1 MIKQIPYGLTDFGR
15 IQKENYYY
23 VDKTMFIE
31 KIEMQPSYLFLIRPR
46 RFGKSLTLAMLEA
59 YYDVRYADQFDELF
73 GHLYIGQHPTPI
85 HNQFLIM
92 RFNFSEVSSNVNEV
106 EESFRL
112 HCCGKLSDFVYRYE
126 HLLGKDIWNVLDEK
140 TQADPG
146 AFLSSIN
153 TYATRKGDL
162 KIYLLIDEY
171 DNFTNTILS
180 TYGTDLYR
188 KATHGEGYIRRFFN
202 VIKAATTGMGSA
214 VNRLFITGVS
224 PVTMDDVTSGFNIG
238 TNITTDPWF
247 NDLVGFSEKELREM
261 LTYYKEQ
268 GALPMSVDDAVTM
281 MKPNYDNYCFS
292 ENKLA
297 DCMFNS
303 DMVLYFL
310 STFLRLGTP
319 PKEMIDRNIRTDYN
333 KIRHLIRIDRELG
346 ANFSIIR
353 EIVEN
358 GRTTANI
365 NSSFPADR
373 MVDTNNFKSL
383 LYYFGLLT
391 ISGTE
396 RGNVVLTIPNQ
407 TVREQLYTYLVDT
420 YHQAEL
426 FAVDLNKLN
435 NLMAGMAYDGD
446 WQPVFTYIGEEL
458 KRQSRIREFIDGE
471 AHVKGFL
478 LAYLGLTNY
487 YYLQPEYES
496 GKGYA
501 DFYFRP
507 NPSVTGIPYL
517 YLLEVKYAKASDPA
531 DKEQELMTEARTQ
544 LLQYAADPI
553 VTQSIGTAKLRLITV
568 VFRTWEVVAMEE
580 VEEIE

>member
-224 PVTMDDVTSGFNIG
+224 PVTMDDVTSGFNMDSSPVKNSPRQRRVMPLSARISSSASY
-238 TNITTDPWF
+238 TAEFATRRWCMNTSLAI
-247 NDLVGFSEKELREM
+247 SYLRCSHFASSSSSCTEFPIPAYSSSSLPGIPNRRLYLSRTSSISSM
-261 LTYYKEQ
+261 LF
-268 GALPMSVDDAVTM
+268 LPMSRTLT
-281 MKPNYDNYCFS
+281 KSFPGHWHKS
-292 ENKLA
+292 R
-297 DCMFNS
+297 
-303 DMVLYFL
+303 MVLM
-310 STFLRLGTP
+310 SNS
-319 PKEMIDRNIRTDYN
+319 RNIRW
-333 KIRHLIRIDRELG
+333 IR
-346 ANFSIIR
+346 AS
-353 EIVEN
+353 
-358 GRTTANI
+358 
-365 NSSFPADR
+365 
-373 MVDTNNFKSL
+373 
-383 LYYFGLLT
+383 
-391 ISGTE
+391 
-396 RGNVVLTIPNQ
+396 
-407 TVREQLYTYLVDT
+407 YL
-420 YHQAEL
+420 
-426 FAVDLNKLN
+426 
-435 NLMAGMAYDGD
+435 
-446 WQPVFTYIGEEL
+446 
-458 KRQSRIREFIDGE
+458 
-471 AHVKGFL
+471 
-478 LAYLGLTNY
+478 
-487 YYLQPEYES
+487 
-496 GKGYA
+496 
-501 DFYFRP
+501 RP
-507 NPSVTGIPYL
+507 NSG
-517 YLLEVKYAKASDPA
+517 
-531 DKEQELMTEARTQ
+531 
-544 LLQYAADPI
+544 
-553 VTQSIGTAKLRLITV
+553 
-568 VFRTWEVVAMEE
+568 VFPL
-580 VEEIE
+580 

>member
-1 MIKQIPYGLTDFGR
+1 MMKQIPYGLTDFGR

-73 GHLYIGQHPTPI
+73 GNLYIGQHPTPI

-92 RFNFSEVSSNVNEV
+92 RFNFSEVSSNINEV

-112 HCCGKLSDFVYRYE
+112 HCCGKLKHFLQKYE
-126 HLLGKDIWNVLDEK
+126 HILGKEIWNVLNAE
-140 TQADPG
+140 TLEEPG
-146 AFLSSIN
+146 ALLSAIN
-153 TYATRKGDL
+153 SYATLKGDI

-281 MKPNYDNYCFS
+281 MK
-292 ENKLA
+292 L
-297 DCMFNS
+297 
-303 DMVLYFL
+303 
-310 STFLRLGTP
+310 
-319 PKEMIDRNIRTDYN
+319 
-333 KIRHLIRIDRELG
+333 
-346 ANFSIIR
+346 
-353 EIVEN
+353 
-358 GRTTANI
+358 
-365 NSSFPADR
+365 
-373 MVDTNNFKSL
+373 
-383 LYYFGLLT
+383 
-391 ISGTE
+391 
-396 RGNVVLTIPNQ
+396 
-407 TVREQLYTYLVDT
+407 
-420 YHQAEL
+420 
-426 FAVDLNKLN
+426 
-435 NLMAGMAYDGD
+435 
-446 WQPVFTYIGEEL
+446 
-458 KRQSRIREFIDGE
+458 
-471 AHVKGFL
+471 L
-478 LAYLGLTNY
+478 LAYLSMFRY
-487 YYLQPEYES
+487 YQLYPEYEMN
-496 GKGYA
+496 KGFA
-501 DFYFRP
+501 DFFFK
-507 NPSVTGIPYL
+507 PSPAAPVSPPYT
-517 YLLEVKYAKASDPA
+517 YLLEVKYAKAGASEKEIRALA
-531 DKEQELMTEARTQ
+531 DDAREQLIRYSKDECVAEAREKGGLKLAT
-544 LLQYAADPI
+544 I
-553 VTQSIGTAKLRLITV
+553 VWRS
-568 VFRTWEVVAMEE
+568 WELVLMEE
-580 VEEIE
+580 V

>member
-1 MIKQIPYGLTDFGR
+1 MKQIPYGLTDFGR

-73 GHLYIGQHPTPI
+73 GNLYIGQHPTPI

-92 RFNFSEVSSNVNEV
+92 RFNFSEVSSNINEV

-112 HCCGKLSDFVYRYE
+112 HCCGKLKHFLQKYE
-126 HLLGKDIWNVLDEK
+126 HILGKEIWNVLNAE
-140 TQADPG
+140 TLEEPG
-146 AFLSSIN
+146 ALLSAIN
-153 TYATRKGDL
+153 SYATLKGDI

-281 MKPNYDNYCFS
+281 MK
-292 ENKLA
+292 L
-297 DCMFNS
+297 
-303 DMVLYFL
+303 
-310 STFLRLGTP
+310 
-319 PKEMIDRNIRTDYN
+319 
-333 KIRHLIRIDRELG
+333 
-346 ANFSIIR
+346 
-353 EIVEN
+353 
-358 GRTTANI
+358 
-365 NSSFPADR
+365 
-373 MVDTNNFKSL
+373 
-383 LYYFGLLT
+383 
-391 ISGTE
+391 
-396 RGNVVLTIPNQ
+396 
-407 TVREQLYTYLVDT
+407 
-420 YHQAEL
+420 
-426 FAVDLNKLN
+426 
-435 NLMAGMAYDGD
+435 
-446 WQPVFTYIGEEL
+446 
-458 KRQSRIREFIDGE
+458 
-471 AHVKGFL
+471 L
-478 LAYLGLTNY
+478 LAYLSMFRY
-487 YYLQPEYES
+487 YQLYPEYEMN
-496 GKGYA
+496 KGFA
-501 DFYFRP
+501 DFFFK
-507 NPSVTGIPYL
+507 PSPAAPVSPPYT
-517 YLLEVKYAKASDPA
+517 YLLEVKYAKAGASEKEIRALA
-531 DKEQELMTEARTQ
+531 DDAREQLIRYSKDECVAEAREKGGLKLAT
-544 LLQYAADPI
+544 I
-553 VTQSIGTAKLRLITV
+553 VWRS
-568 VFRTWEVVAMEE
+568 WELVLMEE
-580 VEEIE
+580 V